1 MPAKRKEPDQ
11 PSGSKPKR
19 SRPDV
24 AARKAAHK
32 GTSLSAVQC
41 KLNRWYRGPCPE
53 EAKAAFSG
61 LAKDVTQATA
71 EAWLAANKYVL
82 AILDD
87 ELSAE
92 GSGEEACRR
101 AVDRI
106 GRLDQTFFYR
116 CGSHISPATYPA
128 PGMTAFCCPSQ
139 NCTPT
144 SSRLALTLTRH

>member
-11 PSGSKPKR
+11 PSSSKPKR

-24 AARKAAHK
+24 AARHAAHK
-32 GTSLSAVQC
+32 GTSVSAVQC
-41 KLNRWYRGPCPE
+41 KFNSWYRGPCRE
-53 EAKAAFSG
+53 EAKACLSG

-106 GRLDQTFFYR
+106 SRLDQTFFYR
-116 CGSHISPATYPA
+116 V
-128 PGMTAFCCPSQ
+128 
-139 NCTPT
+139 
-144 SSRLALTLTRH
+144 RAL

>member
-11 PSGSKPKR
+11 PSSSKPKK

-24 AARKAAHK
+24 AASNAAHNAAHK

-41 KLNRWYRGPCPE
+41 KLNRWYRGPCPD

-61 LAKDVTQATA
+61 LAKDVAQTTA

-101 AVDRI
+101 AIDRT
-106 GRLDQTFFYR
+106 GRLDQTLF
-116 CGSHISPATYPA
+116 
-128 PGMTAFCCPSQ
+128 
-139 NCTPT
+139 
-144 SSRLALTLTRH
+144 L